1 MPPYVVQLVESLTIY
16 SIDNGAEMRLKK
28 KIWLIIGS
36 VIAIIALVSFLLVK
50 SGNTATTYNYGEVT
64 KGNLDIVITSS
75 GTIEAI
81 STVDVGTQV
90 SGKIAKLFVD
100 FNSEV
105 RKGQLLAV
113 LDTVTLAAQVRD
125 AQASYARAKADY
137 KQKFAIHEVNKKL
150 FAKNFISEL
159 DYVKSQTDVESSY
172 ASLQSAETAVE
183 RSKTNLGYAYIYS
196 PINGKIINR
205 TVEQGQTVAASFS
218 SPTLFSIAED
228 LSSMRILANV
238 DESDIGQIK
247 EGQKVKFTVQTY
259 TDKTFDGVV
268 TQIRL
273 HSNTLSNVVNY
284 TVGISAEN
292 KERLLL
298 PGMTATVDFYINHR
312 ENVLLVPNTALRV
325 EPSESMMAEIQKN
338 VEEQMKNFP
347 DSLRNMHPSGPPPP
361 SFVNSMPDKNKMKR
375 IFYLDSTGK
384 LKVSPVMIG
393 LTDGKN
399 TEVIAS
405 RELKEGMKIITGF
418 QEEENSASSKKTNTL
433 TSPQGGGMP
442 PPPMM

>member
-1 MPPYVVQLVESLTIY
+1 M
-16 SIDNGAEMRLKK
+16 
-28 KIWLIIGS
+28 
-36 VIAIIALVSFLLVK
+36 
-50 SGNTATTYNYGEVT
+50 
-64 KGNLDIVITSS
+64 DIVITSS

-113 LDTVTLAAQVRD
+113 LDTVTLASQVRD

-172 ASLQSAETAVE
+172 ASLQSAETVVE

-284 TVGISAEN
+284 TVAISAEN

-375 IFYLDSTGK
+375 IFYLDATGK

>member
-1 MPPYVVQLVESLTIY
+1 MKI
-16 SIDNGAEMRLKK
+16 KK
-28 KIWLIIGS
+28 KNWLTVIITAVLLTAAYLIFFNEIEKTEEYNFGS
-36 VIAIIALVSFLLVK
+36 I
-50 SGNTATTYNYGEVT
+50 T

-75 GTIEAI
+75 GTLEAI

-90 SGKIAKLFVD
+90 SGKIAKLYVD

-125 AQASYARAKADY
+125 AKASYARAKADY
-137 KQKFAIHEVNKKL
+137 NQKLAIHEVNRKL
-150 FAKNFISEL
+150 YAKNFISEL
-159 DYVKSQTDVESSY
+159 DFVKSQTDVESSQ

-183 RSKTNLGYAYIYS
+183 RSKTNLDYAYIYA
-196 PINGKIINR
+196 PIAGKIINR
-205 TVEQGQTVAASFS
+205 TVEQGQTIAASFS

-259 TDKTFDGVV
+259 TDKTFEGTV
-268 TQIRL
+268 TQTRL
-273 HSNTLSNVVNY
+273 HSNIVSNVVNY
-284 TVGISAEN
+284 TVVISAEN
-292 KERLLL
+292 KEQLLL
-298 PGMTATVDFYINHR
+298 PGMTATVDFYIDHR

-325 EPSESMMAEIQKN
+325 DPSEDIMTEIKKN
-338 VEEQMKNFP
+338 MEEMMKNIP
-347 DSLRNMHPSGPPPP
+347 DSLRRQQPAGPPPQD
-361 SFVNSMPDKNKMKR
+361 FGNAAQVKNKMKQV
-375 IFYLDSTGK
+375 FYLDNNGK
-384 LKVSPVMIG
+384 LKMSPVMIG

-399 TEVIAS
+399 TEILGS
-405 RELKEGMKIITGF
+405 RELKEGMKIITGI
-418 QEEENSASSKKTNTL
+418 QNVEESSSSGGTNSL

>member
-361 SFVNSMPDKNKMKR
+361 SFVNSIPDKNKMKR

>member
-1 MPPYVVQLVESLTIY
+1 MK
-16 SIDNGAEMRLKK
+16 LKK

-36 VIAIIALVSFLLVK
+36 VIAIIVLVSFLLVK
-50 SGNTATTYNYGEVT
+50 SSNTATTYNYGEVI

-75 GTIEAI
+75 GAIEAI

-172 ASLQSAETAVE
+172 ASLQSAETVVE

-259 TDKTFDGVV
+259 TDKIFDGVV

-284 TVGISAEN
+284 TVAISAEN

-375 IFYLDSTGK
+375 IFYLDATGK

-405 RELKEGMKIITGF
+405 RELKEGIKIITGF
-418 QEEENSASSKKTNTL
+418 QEEENAASSKKTNSL

>member
-1 MPPYVVQLVESLTIY
+1 MPPYVVQLIENLIIY
-16 SIDNGAEMRLKK
+16 SIDNGAEMKLKK

-50 SGNTATTYNYGEVT
+50 SGNTATTYNYGEVI

-284 TVGISAEN
+284 TVAISAEN
-292 KERLLL
+292 KERSLL

-361 SFVNSMPDKNKMKR
+361 SFVNSIPDKNKMKR

-384 LKVSPVMIG
+384 LKMSPVMIG

-399 TEVIAS
+399 TEVIGS

-418 QEEENSASSKKTNTL
+418 QEEENAASSKKTNTL

>member
-1 MPPYVVQLVESLTIY
+1 MKI
-16 SIDNGAEMRLKK
+16 KK
-28 KIWLIIGS
+28 KIWLTVIITAVLLIAAYLIFFNESEKTGEYNFGS
-36 VIAIIALVSFLLVK
+36 
-50 SGNTATTYNYGEVT
+50 VT

-75 GTIEAI
+75 GTLEAI

-90 SGKIAKLFVD
+90 SGKIAKLYVD

-137 KQKFAIHEVNKKL
+137 NQKFAIHEINKKL
-150 FAKNFISEL
+150 YAKNFISEL
-159 DYVKSQTDVESSY
+159 DFVKSQTDVESSQ

-183 RSKTNLGYAYIYS
+183 RSKTNLDYAYIYA
-196 PINGKIINR
+196 PIAGKIINR

-228 LSSMRILANV
+228 LASMRILANV

-259 TDKTFDGVV
+259 TDKIFEGEV

-284 TVGISAEN
+284 TVVISADN
-292 KERLLL
+292 KEQYLL

-312 ENVLLVPNTALRV
+312 ENVLLVPNT
-325 EPSESMMAEIQKN
+325 
-338 VEEQMKNFP
+338 
-347 DSLRNMHPSGPPPP
+347 
-361 SFVNSMPDKNKMKR
+361 
-375 IFYLDSTGK
+375 
-384 LKVSPVMIG
+384 
-393 LTDGKN
+393 
-399 TEVIAS
+399 
-405 RELKEGMKIITGF
+405 
-418 QEEENSASSKKTNTL
+418 
-433 TSPQGGGMP
+433 
-442 PPPMM
+442 